1 MKFLRSGH
9 KYAGLISRQPV
20 VITITNTDCCHFTY
34 LKLDIEV
41 SHAKAPGKGLIN
53 LSYTS

>member
-1 MKFLRSGH
+1 MKLLRSGH